1 MAYRVLHVIDSLD
14 LGGAQVVLLNLLQ
27 HADRERFQLE
37 AVTLHGHGVFWD
49 RLRAAG
55 VPVERREFPRVT
67 HEFFGG
73 DLMIPE
79 ARAAQGYAGQRLR
92 IAFGAR

>member
-1 MAYRVLHVIDSLD
+1 MLA
-14 LGGAQVVLLNLLQ
+14 
-27 HADRERFQLE
+27 
-37 AVTLHGHGVFWD
+37 D

-55 VPVERREFPRVT
+55 VQVERREYPRVT

-79 ARAAQGYAGQRLR
+79 AAAAQAYAGQRLR
-92 IAFGAR
+92 AAFGTPR